1 VTARRAVAPRR
12 RLPTLVA
19 ALAVLAVLMLPGC
32 SMLPDDGP
40 VVAGDRA
47 VQPLNDRTFDYNPPG
62 PRPGAAPEEIVSG
75 FLSAQ
80 QAVPVSTRVAQQYLT
95 EEAASSWR
103 PERRTIVYSSQRVVA
118 DGTGVTVRLE
128 GTSALD
134 AGGRW
139 RGAWSGDG
147 RGALRIRVER
157 EGQEW
162 RIVDPPPALTIPR
175 SHFESR
181 YEAFSLY
188 FFDPTGSVLVPE
200 PVYLPVG
207 VQAATRLM
215 AGLLQGPPRG
225 SRDVERS
232 YLPPGTDLGVG
243 VPVRAGGIA
252 EVPLSQQVADL
263 RPGDLSRALAQIAF
277 TLRQLPEVAGIRVL
291 VDGAPISMPGEDDD
305 VLPAGAGQEYS
316 PTLDWASSDVF
327 GLRGR
332 HVVRVSGVAES
343 TMAVLPRRWVAQA
356 GAARSLGVSIAAD
369 RVAVVS
375 GDGRQV
381 WVVTAREG
389 ARVGP
394 RRVWSGTDVL
404 RPMWDRTDRLWL
416 VDRTPSGS
424 TITVVSDDGA
434 RRLDA
439 GRLRDSQ
446 VQAAALS
453 RDGTRLVVVEQ
464 RPGELARVLL
474 HRVIRDSLGR
484 PVRLTRP
491 RTLTTT
497 SPLRS
502 IRGVGWWSPT
512 AVAVMTRPS
521 DFSTRVQL
529 LPTDQSSVAVS
540 ASGRLDLLFEA
551 GTTMAASPGGPKT
564 LLVAAEAGTHELGA
578 DGRWTEVDLPELRA
592 PTFVG

>member
-1 VTARRAVAPRR
+1 VTVSAWTARRLTGLVVAVAVLL
-12 RLPTLVA
+12 LPA
-19 ALAVLAVLMLPGC
+19 C

-40 VVAGDRA
+40 VVAGERA
-47 VQPLNDRTFDYNPPG
+47 AEPPNSRTFDYNPPG
-62 PRPGAAPEEIVSG
+62 PRPGAEPDEIVSG

-80 QAVPVSTRVAQQYLT
+80 QAVPVSTRVAQEYLT

-103 PERRTIVYSSQRVVA
+103 PERRTIVYTSQRVVA
-118 DGTGVTVRLE
+118 EGTGVTVRLE

-134 AGGRW
+134 ASGRW
-139 RGAWSGDG
+139 RGEWSQDG

-157 EGQEW
+157 EGEEW

-181 YEAFSLY
+181 YEPFSLY

-252 EVPLSQQVADL
+252 EVPLTQQMTDL

-291 VDGAPISMPGEDDD
+291 VDGAPLSMPGEDDE
-305 VLPAGAGQEYS
+305 VLPAGAGQEYA
-316 PTLDWASSDVF
+316 PTLDWASPDVF

-332 HVVRVSGVAES
+332 QILRVSGSAES
-343 TMAVLPRRWVAQA
+343 TVAVLPPRSVAD
-356 GAARSLGVSIAAD
+356 GGPPRSLGVSIAAD
-369 RVAVVS
+369 RAAVVS
-375 GDGRQV
+375 GDGTQV

-416 VDRTPSGS
+416 VDRTTSGS
-424 TITVVSDDGA
+424 TITVVSDDGTRRIGAGGLEGA
-434 RRLDA
+434 RIE
-439 GRLRDSQ
+439 
-446 VQAAALS
+446 AAALS
-453 RDGTRLVVVEQ
+453 RDGTRLVVVAQ

-474 HRVIRDSLGR
+474 YRVVRDSLGR

-497 SPLRS
+497 SPLRRT
-502 IRGVGWWSPT
+502 RGIGWWSPT
-512 AVAVMTRPS
+512 AVAVLTRPS
-521 DFSTRVQL
+521 AFSSRVQL

-551 GTTMAASPGGPKT
+551 GQAMAVSPGGPKT
-564 LLVAAEAGTHELGA
+564 LLVAAAQGETHELGA
-578 DGRWTEVDLPELRA
+578 DGRWAEVDLPDLRA